1 MELSVRSGMGG
12 RLQPGYAADRLDAA
26 YPAGILRGVS
36 STPEEP
42 AVSEHVRDKV
52 VAPVVAPTTEGNL
65 AQTVV
70 RNAQEV
76 PDKVVFATRATSGW
90 RDVTASQFADDVARL
105 AKGLVAAGIQVGD
118 RVALMSR
125 TRYEWTLVDY
135 AIWTVGAVSVP
146 IYETSSPD
154 QVGWIL
160 EDSGA
165 VAVVVETA
173 THAGA
178 VAAVRDR
185 LPALRDVWQIES
197 AALDELNRAGADVGD
212 ETLDARRGS
221 TDRTSLATIIYTSGT
236 TGRPKGCELTH
247 GNFKDL
253 AENASESL
261 SSVVR
266 ADGAATLLFLPLAH
280 VFARFI
286 QVLCVEAT
294 ARMGHSSD
302 IRSLLDDFA
311 SFRPTF
317 ILAVPRVFEKIYNSS
332 EQKAEGDGRGRI
344 FATAAAT
351 AMEWSE
357 SLDQGGPG
365 VGLRLKHALFDRL
378 VYGKLRAAMGGQVQY
393 AVSGGAPL
401 GTRLGHF
408 YRGIGVIVLEGY
420 GLTETTAPSTVNVP
434 EKVKIGTVG
443 TPLPGVGIRIA
454 DDGEILVKGVNVFVR
469 YRNNEAASADA
480 LQDGWFH
487 TGDVGE
493 LDADGYLKI
502 TGRKKEILVTA
513 GGKNVAPAVLED
525 RLRAHPLV
533 SQCIV
538 VGDQKP
544 FIAAL
549 ITLDDEMLPTW
560 AKNNGLPA
568 LTVDQA
574 RTNDAVLAELQKA
587 VDDANTAVSKAE
599 SIRKFAVLPGD
610 FTEENGYLTPSLKLK
625 RNVVMK
631 DFHDDVEALYAP
643 AASRS

>member
-1 MELSVRSGMGG
+1 MDRAVD
-12 RLQPGYAADRLDAA
+12 AD
-26 YPAGILRGVS
+26 PAGILRVVS
-36 STPEEP
+36 SRPEEP
-42 AVSEHVRDKV
+42 FVSQHVREKV
-52 VAPVVAPTTEGNL
+52 VTPLVASTTEGNL
-65 AQTVV
+65 AQTVLV
-70 RNAQEV
+70 NAHEV
-76 PDKVVFATRATSGW
+76 PDKVVFATRAGAGW
-90 RDVTASQFADDVARL
+90 QDVTAAEFAGQVAQL
-105 AKGLVAAGIQVGD
+105 AKGLIAAGVGVGD
-118 RVALMSR
+118 RVGLMSR

-135 AIWTVGAVSVP
+135 AIWTAGAVTVP

-165 VAVVVETA
+165 MAVVVETA

-178 VAAVRDR
+178 VAAVRDQVSN
-185 LPALRDVWQIES
+185 LRDVWQIES
-197 AALDELNRAGADVGD
+197 GALDELVRAGADVGD
-212 ETLDARRGS
+212 ETLEARRDS

-253 AENASESL
+253 AENACESL
-261 SSVVR
+261 ASVVR

-286 QVLCVEAT
+286 QVLCVEAA

-302 IRSLLDDFA
+302 IRTLLDDFA
-311 SFRPTF
+311 SFQPTF

-332 EQKAEGDGRGRI
+332 EQRAEGDGKGRI

-357 SLDQGGPG
+357 SLDRGGPG
-365 VGLRLKHALFDRL
+365 FGLKMKHAVFDRL
-378 VYGKLRAAMGGQVQY
+378 VYSKLRAAMGGHVRY

-420 GLTETTAPSTVNVP
+420 GLTETTAPATVNVP

-443 TPLPGVGIRIA
+443 APLPGVGIRIA
-454 DDGEILVKGVNVFVR
+454 EDSEILIRGVNVFTG
-469 YRNNEAASADA
+469 YHNNATASADA
-480 LQDGWFH
+480 LHDGWFH
-487 TGDVGE
+487 TGDIGE
-493 LDADGYLKI
+493 LDEDGYLKI

-574 RTNDAVLAELQKA
+574 RKNDAVLAELQKA

-599 SIRKFAVLPGD
+599 SIRKFTVLPGD

-625 RNVVMK
+625 RNVVMR

-643 AASRS
+643 APSRG

>member
-1 MELSVRSGMGG
+1 MS
-12 RLQPGYAADRLDAA
+12 Q
-26 YPAGILRGVS
+26 
-36 STPEEP
+36 
-42 AVSEHVRDKV
+42 HVRDKV

-70 RNAQEV
+70 VNAREV
-76 PDKVVFATRATSGW
+76 PDKVVFSTRSGSGW
-90 RDVTASQFADDVARL
+90 QDVTATQFADDVNRL
-105 AKGLVAAGIQVGD
+105 AKGLIAAGVEVGD
-118 RVALMSR
+118 RVGLMSR
-125 TRYEWTLVDY
+125 TRYEWTMTDY
-135 AIWTVGAVSVP
+135 AIWTAGAVTVP

-154 QVGWIL
+154 QVAWIL

-178 VAAVRDR
+178 VSAARDR
-185 LPALRDVWQIES
+185 LPGLRDVWQIES
-197 AALDELNRAGADVGD
+197 GALDELNRAGADVGD
-212 ETLDARRGS
+212 ETLDARRAS

-253 AENASESL
+253 AENTCESL
-261 SSVVR
+261 ASVVR
-266 ADGAATLLFLPLAH
+266 ADGASTLLFLPLAH

-302 IRSLLDDFA
+302 IRTLLDDFA
-311 SFRPTF
+311 SFQPTF

-332 EQKAEGDGRGRI
+332 EQKAAGDGKGRI
-344 FATAAAT
+344 FASAAAT

-357 SLDQGGPG
+357 SLDTGGPG
-365 VGLRLKHALFDRL
+365 VGLKLKHAVFDRL
-378 VYGKLRAAMGGQVQY
+378 VYSKLRTAMGGRIQF

-454 DDGEILVKGVNVFVR
+454 EDGEILIQGVNVFAR
-469 YRNNEAASADA
+469 YRNNDAASAEA

-487 TGDVGE
+487 TGDIGE
-493 LDADGYLKI
+493 LDDDGYLKI
-502 TGRKKEILVTA
+502 TGRKKELLVTA

-549 ITLDDEMLPTW
+549 LTIDAEMLPAW

-568 LTVDQA
+568 LTVEQA
-574 RTNDAVLAELQKA
+574 RTNDVVLAELQKA

-599 SIRKFAVLPGD
+599 SIRKFAVLPA
-610 FTEENGYLTPSLKLK
+610 TSPRRT
-625 RNVVMK
+625 
-631 DFHDDVEALYAP
+631 AT
-643 AASRS
+643 SRRRSSSSGTSS

>member
-1 MELSVRSGMGG
+1 MS
-12 RLQPGYAADRLDAA
+12 QQ
-26 YPAGILRGVS
+26 
-36 STPEEP
+36 
-42 AVSEHVRDKV
+42 VRDKV

-65 AQTVV
+65 AQTVAL
-70 RNAQEV
+70 NARQV
-76 PDKVVFATRATSGW
+76 PDKVVFATRSGAGW
-90 RDVTASQFADDVARL
+90 QDVTAARFADDVNRL
-105 AKGLVAAGIQVGD
+105 AKGLIAAGIDVGD

-125 TRYEWTLVDY
+125 TRYEWTLADY
-135 AIWTVGAVSVP
+135 AIWTAGAVTVP

-154 QVGWIL
+154 QVAWIL

-178 VAAVRDR
+178 VSAVRDR
-185 LPALRDVWQIES
+185 VPGLRDVWQIES
-197 AALDELNRAGADVGD
+197 GALDELNRAGADVGD
-212 ETLDARRGS
+212 ETLDARRDS

-253 AENASESL
+253 AENTCESL
-261 SSVVR
+261 ASVVR
-266 ADGAATLLFLPLAH
+266 ADGASTLLFLPLAH

-286 QVLCVEAT
+286 QVLCVEAA

-302 IRSLLDDFA
+302 IRTLLDDFA
-311 SFRPTF
+311 SFQPTF

-332 EQKAEGDGRGRI
+332 EQKAAGDGKGRI
-344 FATAAAT
+344 FAAAATT

-357 SLDQGGPG
+357 SLDAGGPG
-365 VGLRLKHALFDRL
+365 VGLKLKHALFDRL
-378 VYGKLRAAMGGQVQY
+378 VYSKLRAAMGGRIQY

-454 DDGEILVKGVNVFVR
+454 DDGEILIQGVNVFAR
-469 YRNNEAASADA
+469 YRNNDTASAEA
-480 LQDGWFH
+480 IQDGWFH
-487 TGDVGE
+487 TGDIGE
-493 LDADGYLKI
+493 LDDDGYLKI
-502 TGRKKEILVTA
+502 TGRKKELLVTA

-549 ITLDDEMLPTW
+549 ITLDEEMLPAW

-568 LTVDQA
+568 LTVAQA
-574 RTNDAVLAELQKA
+574 RTNDAVLAELQNA

-599 SIRKFAVLPGD
+599 SIRKFAVLPND

-643 AASRS
+643 AENRS

>member
-1 MELSVRSGMGG
+1 MS
-12 RLQPGYAADRLDAA
+12 Q
-26 YPAGILRGVS
+26 
-36 STPEEP
+36 
-42 AVSEHVRDKV
+42 HVRDKV
-52 VAPVVAPTTEGNL
+52 VAAVVAPTTEGNL

-70 RNAQEV
+70 VNAQTV
-76 PDKVVFATRATSGW
+76 PDKVVFSTRAAGGW
-90 RDVTASQFADDVARL
+90 QDVTAAAFADEVARL
-105 AKGLVAAGIQVGD
+105 AKGLVAAGIQVGE
-118 RVALMSR
+118 RVGLMSR
-125 TRYEWTLVDY
+125 TRYEWTLADY
-135 AIWTVGAVSVP
+135 AIWTAGAVTVP

-197 AALDELNRAGADVGD
+197 GALDELNRAGADVSD
-212 ETLDARRGS
+212 DTLAARRAS

-236 TGRPKGCELTH
+236 TGRPKGCQLTH

-253 AENASESL
+253 AENACESL
-261 SSVVR
+261 ASIVR

-332 EQKAEGDGRGRI
+332 EQKAEGDGKGRI
-344 FATAAAT
+344 FAAAAAT
-351 AMEWSE
+351 ATEWSE
-357 SLDQGGPG
+357 SLDAGGPG
-365 VGLRLKHALFDRL
+365 LGLKLKHAVFDRL
-378 VYGKLRAAMGGQVQY
+378 VYSKLRAAMGGHVRY

-420 GLTETTAPSTVNVP
+420 GLTETTAPATVNVP
-434 EKVKIGTVG
+434 ERVKIGTVG
-443 TPLPGVGIRIA
+443 TPLPGVGVRIA
-454 DDGEILVKGVNVFVR
+454 EDGEILVKGVNVFTG
-469 YRNNEAASADA
+469 YHNNETASSDA
-480 LQDGWFH
+480 LHDGWFQ
-487 TGDVGE
+487 TGDLGE
-493 LDADGYLKI
+493 LDDDGYLKI

-549 ITLDDEMLPTW
+549 ITLDAEMLPTW
-560 AKNNGLPA
+560 AKNNGLSA
-568 LTVDQA
+568 LTAEQA
-574 RTNDAVLAELQKA
+574 RSNEVVLTELQKA

-625 RNVVMK
+625 RNLVMK

-643 AASRS
+643 AATRS